1 MATSWERDTS
11 LEKERF
17 PHVHRKIHP
26 PWMMATGIVSS
37 KLADCTERPS
47 QVPPWCIWSS
57 RRSEDGMRQRTF
69 QASTVAFLLGLAMS
83 LAWSFL
89 HASGL

>member
-47 QVPPWCIWSS
+47 HGPALVHLVIETVGG
-57 RRSEDGMRQRTF
+57 RY
-69 QASTVAFLLGLAMS
+69 ASTDLPGVYCGVPAGLAMS